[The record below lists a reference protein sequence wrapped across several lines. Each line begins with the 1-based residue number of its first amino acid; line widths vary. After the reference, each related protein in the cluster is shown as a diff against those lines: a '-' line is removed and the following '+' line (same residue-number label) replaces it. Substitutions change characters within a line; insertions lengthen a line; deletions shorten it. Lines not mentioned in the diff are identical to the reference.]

1 MPRSTTGTTPTP
13 LRITRPLATL
23 LRDPSPVPLL
33 RPAARGA
40 AMLTAL
46 VAALVTAVLGW
57 RYAGDTGAGRTDR
70 ELAALLDTQYG
81 VPRVLAEAFA
91 ALGGPLPVGVALLV
105 LAPLAWMVRGG
116 RGLALVLVGPPTAMI
131 TTSLVLKPLVERTR
145 GGELAFPSG
154 HTTSV
159 ASLAVTCG
167 VLVLGLATVPRALR
181 LLAVAGLAGLV
192 LAVGAG
198 LVVRGYHYPTDT
210 LGALGVAVAVV
221 LCAAL
226 AVDAWSDVVADPGPD
241 PRSFDPRERPTDVLP
256 RAAREG

>member
-1 MPRSTTGTTPTP
+1 MPPSTTGTTPTP
-13 LRITRPLATL
+13 TRLTRPAATPFREAL
-23 LRDPSPVPLL
+23 PVPLV
-33 RPAARGA
+33 RAGARGRVA
-40 AMLTAL
+40 LTAL
-46 VAALVTAVLGW
+46 AAALVTAVLAW
-57 RYAGDTGAGRTDR
+57 RYAGHTDAGRTDR
-70 ELAALLDTQYG
+70 EVAALLDTQHG

-91 ALGGPLPVGVALLV
+91 ALGGPLPVAVALLV
-105 LAPLAWMVRGG
+105 LAPLAWFLRGG

-159 ASLAVTCG
+159 ASLAVACG
-167 VLVLGLATVPRALR
+167 VLVLGLTTLPRALR

-192 LAVGAG
+192 LAVGVG

-221 LCAAL
+221 LGAAL

-256 RAAREG
+256 RAVREE